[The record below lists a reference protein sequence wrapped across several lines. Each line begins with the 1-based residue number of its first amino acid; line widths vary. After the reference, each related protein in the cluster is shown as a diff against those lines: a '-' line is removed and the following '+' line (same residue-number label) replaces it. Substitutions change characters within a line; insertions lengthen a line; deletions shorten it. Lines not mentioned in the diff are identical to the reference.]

1 MSTEYETDTYMT
13 ECVHC
18 DEPANWSELNERTDL
33 PFGFIVDKHDNLWC
47 EKCYY
52 EERKQSSGR
61 SNERHSSLSD
71 YSHWNEEAPI
81 IKAYEDRYADYYSE
95 PNYDDNPYEGDDY

>member
-1 MSTEYETDTYMT
+1 MSNEYEYETYMT

-18 DEPANWSELNERTDL
+18 DKPADWSELNERTDL

-52 EERKQSSGR
+52 EDRKQSRSGR
-61 SNERHSSLSD
+61 NERHSSISD
-71 YSHWNEEAPI
+71 YSHWNEEASI
-81 IKAYEDRYADYYSE
+81 VKAQEDRYTEYYYEREYAD
-95 PNYDDNPYEGDDY
+95 DF

>member
-1 MSTEYETDTYMT
+1 MSTEYETDTCMT
-13 ECVHC
+13 ECVYC

-52 EERKQSSGR
+52 EERK
-61 SNERHSSLSD
+61 
-71 YSHWNEEAPI
+71 
-81 IKAYEDRYADYYSE
+81 
-95 PNYDDNPYEGDDY
+95 

>member
-1 MSTEYETDTYMT
+1 MNTEYETDTYMT

-52 EERKQSSGR
+52 EERKQSRSGR
-61 SNERHSSLSD
+61 NERHSSISD
-71 YSHWNEEAPI
+71 YSHWNEEASI
-81 IKAYEDRYADYYSE
+81 VKAQEDRYTEYY
-95 PNYDDNPYEGDDY
+95 YEREYSDDY